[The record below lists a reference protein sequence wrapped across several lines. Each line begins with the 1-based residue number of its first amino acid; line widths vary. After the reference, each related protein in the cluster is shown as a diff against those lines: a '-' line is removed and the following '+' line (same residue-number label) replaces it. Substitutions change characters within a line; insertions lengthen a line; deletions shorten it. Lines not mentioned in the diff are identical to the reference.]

1 VTDRENDL
9 RRAAAAV
16 KRSIAMGS
24 DDDEHPAYEQLEALV
39 DSRLDAADREWLQ
52 GHLDACP
59 ICSEDVADLT
69 GMRDAMRAAPERNTA
84 ARGWKTY
91 LVAAASVA
99 AALAMAVWFNNG
111 QGPVS
116 SAPSNTV
123 ATALPPSASAPVTP
137 TSSLT
142 PAEQAIVAR
151 TIEAGRLNLPAP
163 VAELAGSVGTL
174 LGTSNDAATVSPI
187 GPAGTA
193 TLSAR
198 PRFSWHPVTGATGY
212 VITIYDEGFNEIAR
226 SPRMNSTE
234 WTPANDLP
242 SGHTLA
248 WQITAELSTGSVT
261 GPAPPQPEA
270 KFRVIDSKAREV
282 ITAQMTRLANEPL
295 ALGILLANAGL
306 LDEALPVLER
316 AAADAAT
323 RQQAQALLKQ
333 LRRP

>member
-16 KRSIAMGS
+16 KQSIAMGS
-24 DDDEHPAYEQLEALV
+24 DDDEHPVYEQLEALV
-39 DSRLDAADREWLQ
+39 DGRLDAADREWLQ

-69 GMRDAMRAAPERNTA
+69 GMRDAMRAAPERQTT
-84 ARGWKTY
+84 ARGWRPY
-91 LVAAASVA
+91 LMAAASVA
-99 AALAMAVWFNNG
+99 AALAVAVWFNT
-111 QGPVS
+111 GPGPAPS
-116 SAPSNTV
+116 GPSNTV
-123 ATALPPSASAPVTP
+123 ATALPPASSAPVTP
-137 TSSLT
+137 ASSLT
-142 PAEQAIVAR
+142 PEEQAIVAK
-151 TIEAGRLNLPAP
+151 TIEAGRVTLPAR

-174 LGTSNDAATVSPI
+174 LGASNDVATLSPI

-193 TLSAR
+193 ALSTR
-198 PRFSWHPVTGATGY
+198 PRFSWRPVTGATSY
-212 VITIYDEGFNEIAR
+212 VITVYDEGFSEIAR
-226 SPRMNSTE
+226 SPRLNTTA

-242 SGHTLA
+242 SGRTLA
-248 WQITAELSTGSVT
+248 WQITAELNTGTVT

-270 KFRVIDSKAREV
+270 RFRVIDAKAREV
-282 ITAQMTRLANEPL
+282 IAAQMTRLANEPL

-306 LDEALPVLER
+306 IDEALPVLER
-316 AAADAAT
+316 AAADDAT